1 MTSWKV
7 IMNRRNFLEVL
18 NESLV
23 FRLLRDWGSYKTRSE
38 GALPMLP
45 HEGRNE
51 VDAPISPED
60 ECNGLVQTFHKLNC
74 RFYVVSR
81 SLREIMLNNK

>member
-1 MTSWKV
+1 M
-7 IMNRRNFLEVL
+7 EGL
-18 NESLV
+18 NESRV
-23 FRLLRDWGSYKTRSE
+23 FRLWRDWGSYKTRSE

-51 VDAPISPED
+51 VDAPISPQN

-81 SLREIMLNNK
+81 SLPKIMHCDK